1 MPDGAEA
8 VKRQGKDKLRHET
21 AKHRGQ
27 KGLLAVATYGK
38 AYFLNDGFSEW

>member
-1 MPDGAEA
+1 MADA

-27 KGLLAVATYGK
+27 KGLLAVATMVRHI
-38 AYFLNDGFSEW
+38 FLNDGFSEW